1 MANLTVSHLF
11 FISLCKKK
19 LFLLLLIFNNQL
31 KIKNMASTSET
42 GHAKNVANFQDL
54 IAFVTGY
61 GATYQPSK
69 NSLKLPQLNALYTAS
84 QASLADVVTKNTAYN
99 NKVNERILAFKDL
112 KSLSTRLINALQT
125 TDASSQKVADAK
137 AFNKKMQ
144 GVRAK
149 AVETQNDP
157 NTPAPNTISTSQQ
170 SYDQQIQHL
179 AGIISVLQSEASYA
193 PNENELQIVTLTAKQ
208 ADLTAKNSA
217 VATAYTNVSNSRIAR
232 DTTIY
237 GADTGLFDIATEV
250 KKYVKSVYG
259 ATSPQFAQV
268 KGIEF
273 TKKKK

>member
-1 MANLTVSHLF
+1 MT
-11 FISLCKKK
+11 
-19 LFLLLLIFNNQL
+19 
-31 KIKNMASTSET
+31 STSET

-61 GATYQPSK
+61 GATYNPNK
-69 NSLKLPQLNALYTAS
+69 NALKLPQLIALHAAA
-84 QASLADVVTKNTAYN
+84 QANLAEVVTKNTLYN
-99 NKVNERILAFKDL
+99 NKVNERVAAFKDL

-125 TDASSQKVADAK
+125 TDATPEKIADAK
-137 AFNKKMQ
+137 TFNKKMQ

-149 AVETQNDP
+149 AVETPNDP
-157 NTPAPNTISTSQQ
+157 NAPAPNTISTSQQ

-179 AGIISVLQSEASYA
+179 AGIISVLETEPSYA
-193 PNENELQIVTLTAKQ
+193 PNEVDLQIATLTAKQ

-250 KKYVKSVYG
+250 KKYVKSVFG
-259 ATSPQFAQV
+259 ANSPQFAQI

-273 TKKKK
+273 TKKRR

>member
-1 MANLTVSHLF
+1 MPS
-11 FISLCKKK
+11 I
-19 LFLLLLIFNNQL
+19 
-31 KIKNMASTSET
+31 SET

-61 GATYQPSK
+61 GASYNPNK
-69 NSLKLPQLNALYTAS
+69 NALKLPQLIALHTAA
-84 QASLADVVTKNTAYN
+84 QANLAEVVTKNTLYN
-99 NKVNERILAFKDL
+99 NKVNERVAAFKDL

-125 TDASSQKVADAK
+125 TDATPEKIANAK
-137 AFNKKMQ
+137 TFNKKMQ

-149 AVETQNDP
+149 AVETPTDP
-157 NTPAPNTISTSQQ
+157 NTPAPSTISTSQQ

-179 AGIISVLQSEASYA
+179 AGIISVLETEPSYA
-193 PNENELQIVTLTAKQ
+193 PNEVDLQIATLTAKQ

-250 KKYVKSVYG
+250 KKYVKSVFG
-259 ATSPQFAQV
+259 ATSPQFAQI